1 MAKKTIQIAKKHF
14 GKIRFYR
21 LLSHSK
27 EIKKELLNE
36 KTKCKRKYY
45 SIDMLR
51 GMLLDFS

>member
-1 MAKKTIQIAKKHF
+1 MSKKTIQIVKKHF
-14 GKIRFYR
+14 KKIKFYS